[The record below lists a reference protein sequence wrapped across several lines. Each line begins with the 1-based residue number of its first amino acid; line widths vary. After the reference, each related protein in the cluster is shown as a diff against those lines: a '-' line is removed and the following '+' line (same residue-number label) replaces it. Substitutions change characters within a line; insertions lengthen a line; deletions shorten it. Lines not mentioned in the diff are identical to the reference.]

1 MQPIVHGLE
10 EEYGQEI
17 EFVYIDIDDPE
28 SQKAKYEYG
37 FRVQPHFLLV
47 DTNGEVLAQ
56 WFGYNEPVV
65 FEDAFTTVLS
75 N

>member
-10 EEYGQEI
+10 DDYGEEI
-17 EFVYIDIDDPE
+17 EFVYIDIDDPDSYE
-28 SQKAKYEYG
+28 AKIKYG

-47 DTNGEVLAQ
+47 AADGEVLEQ
-56 WFGYNEPVV
+56 WYGYNEPMV
-65 FEDAFTTVLS
+65 FEDAFANVLS